1 MKVSES
7 ELIELAEQY
16 VIDSHFQMGVT
27 IYCWEEWDD
36 PLDDTTARTESGYA
50 PPEDCDHY
58 SWFLVESCEID
69 RSLVTEEHEET
80 SYLVEVNCRIITD
93 DGRSSDDELEDD
105 EPEEKGE
112 EEERTV
118 YVWIEIE
125 DGKLIVVDSE
135 E

>member
-1 MKVSES
+1 MNVSDS
-7 ELIELAEQY
+7 ELIALAEEY

-27 IYCWEEWDD
+27 IYVWEEWDD

-50 PPEDCDHY
+50 PPQDCDHY

-93 DGRSSDDELEDD
+93 DGRSSEGDLEDN